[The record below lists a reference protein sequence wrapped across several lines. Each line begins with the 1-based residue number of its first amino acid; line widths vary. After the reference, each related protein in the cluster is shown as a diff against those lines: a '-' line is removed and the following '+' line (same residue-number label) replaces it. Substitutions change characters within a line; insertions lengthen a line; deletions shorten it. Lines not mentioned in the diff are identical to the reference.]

1 MNLSKLGSRLELK
14 KWTFAWER
22 ESYFLKTTS
31 NFDLTDPAGSRCN
44 KKGNNFGFHE
54 RTEESFKTDTLNNFN
69 REELSSSQI
78 ETFRF

>member
-22 ESYFLKTTS
+22 EYYCLKTTS
-31 NFDLTDPAGSRCN
+31 KFDLTDRAGSRC
-44 KKGNNFGFHE
+44 KKKRNNFGFHE
-54 RTEESFKTDTLNNFN
+54 GTEASFKTNTLINFN

-78 ETFRF
+78 KTFRF